1 MEEELWIGLMDHD
14 ILEILE
20 MIKLMDMEFFIILM
34 EINTKGNGYKTKRMV
49 KEYIL
54 MQLVL
59 DIKVAGQM
67 IYNMDMAMKHGKMEQ
82 LMKVNIKQD
91 KNMVK
96 EN

>member
-1 MEEELWIGLMDHD
+1 
-14 ILEILE
+14 
-20 MIKLMDMEFFIILM
+20 
-34 EINTKGNGYKTKRMV
+34 
-49 KEYIL
+49 
-54 MQLVL
+54 
-59 DIKVAGQM
+59 M

>member
-34 EINTKGNGYKTKRMV
+34 EINTKENGYKTKQMV

-59 DIKVAGQM
+59 GIKVAG
-67 IYNMDMAMKHGKMEQ
+67 
-82 LMKVNIKQD
+82 
-91 KNMVK
+91 
-96 EN
+96 